1 MTDNSGKT
9 NGTKNKSANVEV
21 PLPLHESLLLKE
33 NNNETTAFL
42 RVWMK
47 KKNKKKNSLN
57 RTTIRKSDYLTR
69 T

>member
-1 MTDNSGKT
+1 MTDNSRKT

-47 KKNKKKNSLN
+47 KK
-57 RTTIRKSDYLTR
+57 RKTV
-69 T
+69 